1 MISAHAFCHALA
13 GRGFDCYTGVPCS
26 FLTGVINVAMAEYT
40 YINATNEGDAV
51 AIAVGAALSG
61 KRPVVL
67 MQNSG
72 LGNAVSPLTSL
83 THPFG
88 VPVLTVISWRGQPGI
103 QDEPQ
108 HALMGV
114 ITPDMA
120 QLMGMETIIFSASD
134 LPDQLN
140 AIDAA
145 LGRGQSV
152 AWVIPKGEIE
162 PVKTPGRSQPVPHS
176 GAIQTQSA
184 HPGVVGSR
192 TDALK
197 TIVAAQPPHS
207 AVLATTGKTGRELFT
222 LGDRDNQ
229 VYQVGSM
236 GCIGALGLGIALA
249 KPACRVIVIDGDGA
263 ALMRLGSWASVGYY
277 KPKGFL
283 HIVLDNGVHDSTG
296 GQDTVAASVDFV
308 ACAQAMGY
316 PVSRTVA
323 SLDELADQMQQWAAE
338 PQLTLLH
345 VAITPGSPATLG
357 RPTCTP
363 AEVAARF
370 KHYLANGG

>member
-1 MISAHAFCHALA
+1 MLSAHAFCQALA

-26 FLTGVINVAMAEYT
+26 FLTGVINVAMADYT

-51 AIAVGAALSG
+51 AIAVGAALAG

-72 LGNAVSPLTSL
+72 LGNAVSPITSL
-83 THPFG
+83 THPFA

-108 HALMGV
+108 HELMGA
-114 ITPDMA
+114 ITTDMTR
-120 QLMGMETIIFSASD
+120 LMGMETIIFSASD
-134 LPDQLN
+134 LATQLD

-162 PVKTPGRSQPVPHS
+162 PVKTPGRSQPVPHTGPIYS
-176 GAIQTQSA
+176 QSA
-184 HPGVVGSR
+184 SRVVVGTR
-192 TDALK
+192 TEALQ

-207 AVLATTGKTGRELFT
+207 AMLATTGKTGRELFT
-222 LGDRDNQ
+222 VGDRDNQ

-236 GCIGALGLGIALA
+236 GCVPSLGLGLALA
-249 KPACRVIVIDGDGA
+249 KPTCPVMVIDGDGA

-277 KPKGFL
+277 KPKGL
-283 HIVLDNGVHDSTG
+283 MHIVLDNGVHDSTG

-323 SLDELADQMQQWAAE
+323 SLDALTNQIQQWSAE

-345 VAITPGSPATLG
+345 VPIAPGSPATLG

-370 KHYLANGG
+370 KQYLAGVA

>member
-1 MISAHAFCHALA
+1 MLSAHAFCQALA

-26 FLTGVINVAMAEYT
+26 FLTGVINVAMADYT

-51 AIAVGAALSG
+51 AIAVGAALAG

-72 LGNAVSPLTSL
+72 LGNAVSPITSL
-83 THPFG
+83 THPFA

-108 HALMGV
+108 HELMGA
-114 ITPDMA
+114 ITPDMTR
-120 QLMGMETIIFSASD
+120 LMGMETIIFSASD
-134 LPDQLN
+134 LATQLD

-162 PVKTPGRSQPVPHS
+162 PVKTPGRSQPVPHTGPIHS
-176 GAIQTQSA
+176 QSA
-184 HPGVVGSR
+184 SRVGVGTR
-192 TDALK
+192 TEALQ

-222 LGDRDNQ
+222 VGDRDNQ

-236 GCIGALGLGIALA
+236 GCVPSLGLGLALA
-249 KPACRVIVIDGDGA
+249 KPTCPVMVIDGDGA
-263 ALMRLGSWASVGYY
+263 ALMRMGSWASVGYY
-277 KPKGFL
+277 KPKGL
-283 HIVLDNGVHDSTG
+283 MHIVLDNGVHDSTG

-308 ACAQAMGY
+308 ACARAMGY

-323 SLDELADQMQQWAAE
+323 SLDELANQIQQWSAE

-345 VAITPGSPATLG
+345 VVIAPGSPATLG

-370 KHYLANGG
+370 KQYLAGVA

>member
-1 MISAHAFCHALA
+1 
-13 GRGFDCYTGVPCS
+13 
-26 FLTGVINVAMAEYT
+26 LTGVINVAMADYT

-51 AIAVGAALSG
+51 AIAVGAALAG

-72 LGNAVSPLTSL
+72 LGNAVSPITSL
-83 THPFG
+83 THPFA

-108 HALMGV
+108 HELMGA
-114 ITPDMA
+114 ITPDMTR
-120 QLMGMETIIFSASD
+120 LMGMETIIFSASD
-134 LPDQLN
+134 LATQLD

-162 PVKTPGRSQPVPHS
+162 PVKTPGRSQPMPHTGPIHS
-176 GAIQTQSA
+176 QSA
-184 HPGVVGSR
+184 SRVVVGTR
-192 TDALK
+192 TEALQ

-236 GCIGALGLGIALA
+236 GCVPSLGLGLALA
-249 KPACRVIVIDGDGA
+249 KLTCPVMVIDGDGA

-277 KPKGFL
+277 KPKRFM

-308 ACAQAMGY
+308 ACARATGY

-323 SLDELADQMQQWAAE
+323 SLDELANQIQQWSAE

-345 VAITPGSPATLG
+345 VPIAPGSPATLG

-363 AEVAARF
+363 AAVAARF
-370 KHYLANGG
+370 KQYLGGVA